1 MSLRRVLSAAVLA
14 VSVVAISGC
23 ATDNPVSSLSGL
35 DATAPGA
42 PTSLVAEDRA
52 GALVLAWNA
61 SADAD
66 VAGYNV
72 YRYSPDPA
80 RENAYVKINGALVTG
95 TEFVVTD
102 AGSDASWYR
111 IKAVDTSANTSA
123 ASGAI
128 QGAATGAPG
137 TIDNLPAEPGI
148 EKAPRGH

>member
-1 MSLRRVLSAAVLA
+1 MTLRRVLSIAVLA
-14 VSVVAISGC
+14 VSVVAVSGC

-42 PTSLVAEDRA
+42 PSSILAVDRD
-52 GALVLAWNA
+52 GALVLTWNA

-80 RENAYVKINGALVTG
+80 RENAYVKINGALITG
-95 TEFVVTD
+95 TEYAVTD
-102 AGSDASWYR
+102 ASSDPSWYR

-123 ASGAI
+123 ASGAV
-128 QGAATGAPG
+128 QGAALGAPG
-137 TIDNLPAEPGI
+137 TVDNLPGEPGI
-148 EKAPRGH
+148 EKAPHGN

>member
-14 VSVVAISGC
+14 VSLVAVSGC
-23 ATDNPVSSLSGL
+23 ATDNPVSSLSSL
-35 DATAPGA
+35 DASAPGA
-42 PTSLVAEDRA
+42 PTNFVAEDRD

-137 TIDNLPAEPGI
+137 SLEDLPADPGV
-148 EKAPRGH
+148 EMAPHGR

>member
-1 MSLRRVLSAAVLA
+1 MSLRRVLSVAVLA

-42 PTSLVAEDRA
+42 PTSIMALDRD

-80 RENAYVKINGALVTG
+80 RENSYVKVNGTLVTG
-95 TEFVVTD
+95 TEYVVTD
-102 AGSDASWYR
+102 ASSDAAWYR
-111 IKAVDTSANTSA
+111 IKAVDTSANASA
-123 ASGAI
+123 ASGAV
-128 QGAATGAPG
+128 QGSATGAPG
-137 TIDNLPAEPGI
+137 TVDNLPGDPGI
-148 EKAPRGH
+148 EKAPRGN